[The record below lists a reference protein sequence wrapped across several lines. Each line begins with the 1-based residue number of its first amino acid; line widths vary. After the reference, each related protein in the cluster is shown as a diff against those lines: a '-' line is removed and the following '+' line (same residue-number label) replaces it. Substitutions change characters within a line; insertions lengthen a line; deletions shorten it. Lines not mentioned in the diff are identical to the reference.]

1 VKPLFLAT
9 VLSVLFLQAVPL
21 QAATPAEGLQVFDAD
36 LRQILTTV
44 STITGQKVSLSPMLK
59 GKTAAQVLP
68 SRFPEVLQA
77 LENEMQLDWYKDG
90 DTIRVSLKREAITR
104 VVELG
109 RVKVETLRKALAEA
123 GIEVNESQLR
133 LLDDAKSLYFNG
145 PPSLANRVQ
154 ALVQN
159 IALAQRRKTPELITI
174 VRRGVI
180 SRERQIP
187 LPEDPD
193 EKN

>member
-1 VKPLFLAT
+1 VKPLFVLT
-9 VLSVLFLQAVPL
+9 FLSVFLLNSLPST
-21 QAATPAEGLQVFDAD
+21 AATPAEGLQVFDAD
-36 LRQILTTV
+36 VRQIITTV
-44 STITGQKVSLSPMLK
+44 STITGQKVNLSPLLK

-68 SRFPEVLQA
+68 STFPEVLQA

-104 VVELG
+104 VVDLG
-109 RVKVETLRKALAEA
+109 RVNVKTLRSALAEA

-133 LLDDAKSLYFNG
+133 LLDDAKSVYFNG

-154 ALVQN
+154 ALVRN
-159 IALAQRRKTPELITI
+159 IALAQKRKSPELITI
-174 VRRGVI
+174 VRNGVI
-180 SRERQIP
+180 RRERQIP
-187 LPEDPD
+187 LPDDAD